1 MAKDYDALAQAIV
14 EKIGGAENIQ
24 SVTHCVTRLR
34 FKLKDESKAQTAE
47 VKKIKG
53 VVAVVQAGGQYQV
66 VIGSDVDDAYQA
78 VGRISGI
85 QLDGA
90 VDIREKDDLPKEK
103 KSPLNVVVD
112 TVSGAFMP
120 LLPAMMAGGLLKALC
135 AMVSTFGLVSTE
147 STTYT
152 ILYALGDAF
161 FYFLPI
167 LLGASAAKKFGAN
180 QFLGMFVGA
189 VFLYPQITELQ
200 TSGAAVDFLGI
211 PVDLIS
217 YPQTVLPVLV
227 ACVLLA
233 FIDKTLRKFMPKVI
247 ANIFVPVLDLLI
259 TVPIA
264 LIVIGPVTDTIGSAI
279 ASGVSFLITVA
290 PPVTGFIVG
299 ALWSL
304 MIMMGMHMPL
314 VMIEV
319 NNLMTTG
326 HMLMLPVTFPCTFA
340 HAGAA
345 LGVAL
350 RTKNKDLKEIGFS
363 AFSSGI
369 LGTISEPAIYGVNLK
384 YKRPFLCASLFTG
397 VGGAIIAAAG
407 ADCIINLGTISIYT
421 MPAFVT
427 LLPGGVAILIGVLV
441 GLIGSAVSSYLTFS
455 DKLLDE

>member
-14 EKIGGAENIQ
+14 EKIGGIENIQ

-34 FKLKDESKAQTAE
+34 FKLKDESKTQTSE

-78 VGRISGI
+78 VGRIPGI
-85 QLDGA
+85 QLDGT

-103 KSPLNVVVD
+103 KSPLSVVVD
-112 TVSGAFMP
+112 AVSGAFMP
-120 LLPAMMAGGLLKALC
+120 MLPAMMAGGLLKALC
-135 AMVSTFGLVSTE
+135 AMVSTFGLISTE
-147 STTYT
+147 NTTYT
-152 ILYALGDAF
+152 ILYALGDAL

-167 LLGASAAKKFGAN
+167 LLGASAAKKFGVN

-200 TSGAAVDFLGI
+200 TSGAEVDFLGI
-211 PVDLIS
+211 PVKLIS

-227 ACVLLA
+227 ACILLA
-233 FIDKTLRKFMPKVI
+233 FVDKTLRKFMPKVI

-259 TVPIA
+259 TVPVA
-264 LIVIGPVTDTIGSAI
+264 LIVIGPVTDTIGSAV
-279 ASGVSFLITVA
+279 ASGVSFLMTVA
-290 PPVTGFIVG
+290 PPVTGFVVG
-299 ALWSL
+299 SLWSL
-304 MIMMGMHMPL
+304 MIMLGMHMPL

-319 NNLMTTG
+319 NTLMTTG
-326 HMLMLPVTFPCTFA
+326 HMMMLPVTFPCTFA

-350 RTKNKDLKEIGFS
+350 RTKDKNLKEIGFS
-363 AFSSGI
+363 AFTSGI

-441 GLIGSAVSSYLTFS
+441 GLIGSAVGSYLTFS
-455 DKLLDE
+455 DKLLEE